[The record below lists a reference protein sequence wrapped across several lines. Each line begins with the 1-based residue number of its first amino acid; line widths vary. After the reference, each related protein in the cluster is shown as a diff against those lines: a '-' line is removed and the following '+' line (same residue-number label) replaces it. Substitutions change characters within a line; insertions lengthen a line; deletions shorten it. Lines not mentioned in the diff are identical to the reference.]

1 MNRTETDRLLTRGEV
16 ERITGL
22 GRSCLY
28 RLMGDGEF
36 PRPLKISPRAVRWP
50 ASEVEAWIGN
60 LPRSHGAAN
69 VH

>member
-1 MNRTETDRLLTRGEV
+1 MTRGEV

-28 RLMGDGEF
+28 KLMTNGRF

-50 ASEVEAWIGN
+50 EAEIRKWVGS
-60 LPRSHGAAN
+60 LPRSHGDGIDAQGAAN